1 VSWLYS
7 APSGVRK
14 FLKYITTELFPSVP
28 DISVT
33 EFGFAE
39 PFEGQWSSLSP
50 ALWDLRRADYLQNY
64 LDQILLSIHEDKVNP
79 T

>member
-1 VSWLYS
+1 M
-7 APSGVRK
+7 
-14 FLKYITTELFPSVP
+14 P

-39 PFEGQWSSLSP
+39 PFEGQWTSLAP

-64 LDQILLSIHEDKVNP
+64 LDQILLSIHEDKVRLIRCNVRDGSAKLMVDRL